1 MYGLHTGG
9 TKNSVCISP
18 SWVLGLICIATDFA
32 SRFVSVIRKFSV
44 SNFAWEIAMCA
55 YLNVV
60 TTIIISYV
68 CMYVDGKS
76 ISCYMHV
83 FIMVFMYVH
92 MCVPS
97 KASFGC

>member
-1 MYGLHTGG
+1 
-9 TKNSVCISP
+9 
-18 SWVLGLICIATDFA
+18 
-32 SRFVSVIRKFSV
+32 
-44 SNFAWEIAMCA
+44 MCA

-68 CMYVDGKS
+68 CLYVDGKS
-76 ISCYMHV
+76 IICYMHV

-92 MCVPS
+92 NMCVPS